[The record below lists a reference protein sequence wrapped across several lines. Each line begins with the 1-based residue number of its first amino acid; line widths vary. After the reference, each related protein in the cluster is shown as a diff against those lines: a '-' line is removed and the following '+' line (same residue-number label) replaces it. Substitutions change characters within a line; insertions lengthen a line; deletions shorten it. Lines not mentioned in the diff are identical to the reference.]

1 MTQNLAQMNVQNL
14 VEQFA
19 DLGVQ
24 QSQAELYGD
33 RAKENKLIRKMWDI
47 SNELKSRAGDQRSAL
62 LELYSHP
69 NAQVRVMAAKETLAV
84 APVVARD
91 MLQAIKD
98 SKEQPQALEAGM
110 CLWTLDE
117 GIFKPT

>member
-1 MTQNLAQMNVQNL
+1 MTRNLTQTTVESL

-33 RAKENKLIRKMWDI
+33 RVKENRLIRRMWDV
-47 SNELKSRAGDQRSAL
+47 SNELKSRAGDQRAAL

-84 APVVARD
+84 APAAARD